1 MNIIKEPVVLAI
13 YFKLK
18 DLLSLIIIS
27 FSLSELTT
35 INFNLGHSAN
45 YILASPLI
53 TPDHIVPEWYFLGLY
68 GILRAIPNK
77 LFGIISMFSLVIHFI
92 QAFIVHE

>member
-1 MNIIKEPVVLAI
+1 MIIPFIISSITILHIYYLHEVGSSNALNIIKEPVVLAI

-45 YILASPLI
+45 YILASPLV
-53 TPDHIVPEWYFLGLY
+53 TPSLIVPE
-68 GILRAIPNK
+68 
-77 LFGIISMFSLVIHFI
+77 
-92 QAFIVHE
+92 